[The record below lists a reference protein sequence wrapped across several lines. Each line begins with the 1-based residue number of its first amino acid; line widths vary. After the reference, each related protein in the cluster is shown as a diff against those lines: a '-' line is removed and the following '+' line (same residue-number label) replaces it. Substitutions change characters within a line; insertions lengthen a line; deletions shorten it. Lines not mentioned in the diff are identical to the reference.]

1 MQGLSRVVQDK
12 ASVSMHQ
19 NLVETTEACIT
30 PGYWKMAF
38 LQALVQ
44 PTVCSYLWIPSSLQV
59 ELSKQ
64 LNAVLCSQ
72 ILNVTCIQLC
82 PATVG
87 QIELFYIIAVQI

>member
-44 PTVCSYLWIPSSLQV
+44 PTVTSGSPHLCKLSYLSSSMRFFAVKFSMLHAFNCVLQLLV
-59 ELSKQ
+59 K
-64 LNAVLCSQ
+64 
-72 ILNVTCIQLC
+72 
-82 PATVG
+82 
-87 QIELFYIIAVQI
+87 